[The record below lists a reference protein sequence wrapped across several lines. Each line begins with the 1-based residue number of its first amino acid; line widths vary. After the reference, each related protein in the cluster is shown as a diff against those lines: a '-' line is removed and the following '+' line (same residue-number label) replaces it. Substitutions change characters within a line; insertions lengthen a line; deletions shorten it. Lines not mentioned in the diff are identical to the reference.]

1 MDLSINTITS
11 FVTIIF
17 TGLTAGLCFTWSN
30 AVITGLSR
38 LGDLEYLQ
46 AFKEMN
52 RAIINPTFLVV
63 FFWPLFLHLI
73 HIYLYRNLQNTFF
86 WMLLAAA
93 LLFILGVGVVTVFGN
108 IPLNEMLDKTN
119 LSTASAT
126 DLKLLRNRF
135 EYRWSNFHLIR
146 TVTSIGSFA
155 LLVFALLQPKI

>member
-1 MDLSINTITS
+1 MDLPLNTITS
-11 FVTIIF
+11 FLTVIL

-30 AVITGLSR
+30 AVTIGLSR
-38 LGDLEYLQ
+38 LGDFEYLQ

-63 FFWPLFLHLI
+63 FFWPLFLHLVN
-73 HIYLYRNLQNTFF
+73 IYLNRNLQNSNF
-86 WMLLAAA
+86 WMLLVAAV
-93 LLFILGVGVVTVFGN
+93 LFILGIGIVTVFGN

-119 LSTASAT
+119 LNTASAT
-126 DLKLLRNRF
+126 DLQLLRNKF

-146 TVTSIGSFA
+146 TIASIGSFA